1 MSEKNN
7 MSENKQ
13 ALWELEYRL
22 EHHPDIFKKIDY
34 IQLIDLSQK
43 IKLGASKKI
52 DDPDLTPSDIKKT
65 FDAFKVCLEL
75 AVIVKESEIA
85 TILLEQS
92 VNIKKV
98 LEGYSIPEI
107 DAQIIS
113 KDELK
118 DLVEFAESK
127 DLMEMLLDINKDSLN
142 EKKLESYLKINY
154 DDPDITPDRNKLTP
168 DERSRRL
175 MALLIMNKA
184 LSSGLLTCG
193 NIGLG
198 ALSGILSTIPTLTN
212 PTFPLIP
219 GLITSTYTG
228 INGILSA
235 LEDLNNLP

>member
-1 MSEKNN
+1 MSET
-7 MSENKQ
+7 KQ

-22 EHHPDIFKKIDY
+22 EHHPDIFMKINY
-34 IQLIDLSQK
+34 AQLIELSKK
-43 IKLGASKKI
+43 IKLGASKKE
-52 DDPDLTPSDIKKT
+52 DDSDLTPSDIKT
-65 FDAFKVCLEL
+65 TLDAFKGCLEL

-92 VNIKKV
+92 KNITKV

-107 DAQIIS
+107 DAQILT
-113 KDELK
+113 KDEIK
-118 DLVEFAESK
+118 ELVEFAEST

-142 EKKLESYLKINY
+142 EKKLESYLKISI
-154 DDPDITPDRNKLTP
+154 DEPGTTPDENKLTP
-168 DERSRRL
+168 DERNRRQTVL
-175 MALLIMNKA
+175 TIMNKA
-184 LSSGLLTCG
+184 ISGGLLSCG

-235 LEDLNNLP
+235 LKDLNNLP

>member
-1 MSEKNN
+1 
-7 MSENKQ
+7 
-13 ALWELEYRL
+13 
-22 EHHPDIFKKIDY
+22 
-34 IQLIDLSQK
+34 
-43 IKLGASKKI
+43 
-52 DDPDLTPSDIKKT
+52 
-65 FDAFKVCLEL
+65 
-75 AVIVKESEIA
+75 
-85 TILLEQS
+85 
-92 VNIKKV
+92 
-98 LEGYSIPEI
+98 
-107 DAQIIS
+107 
-113 KDELK
+113 
-118 DLVEFAESK
+118 
-127 DLMEMLLDINKDSLN
+127 MLLDINKDSLN

>member
-1 MSEKNN
+1 MSET
-7 MSENKQ
+7 KQ

-22 EHHPDIFKKIDY
+22 GHHPDVFKKIDY
-34 IQLIDLSQK
+34 TQLIDISQK
-43 IKLGASKKI
+43 IKLGVRKKI
-52 DDPDLTPSDIKKT
+52 DDPDLTPSDMKIT
-65 FDAFKVCLEL
+65 LDAFKVCLEL

-92 VNIKKV
+92 KNIKTV

-107 DAQIIS
+107 DAQIIA

-118 DLVEFAESK
+118 ELVEFAESK
-127 DLMEMLLDINKDSLN
+127 DLMKMLLDINKDSIN
-142 EKKLESYLKINY
+142 QKKLESYLNINN
-154 DDPDITPDRNKLTP
+154 DDSDIIPDRNKLTP
-168 DERSRRL
+168 DERNQRQA
-175 MALLIMNKA
+175 ALLIMNKA
-184 LSSGLLTCG
+184 LSGGLLTCG
-193 NIGLG
+193 NLGLG
-198 ALSGILSTIPTLTN
+198 ALSGVMATIPTLTN

>member
-1 MSEKNN
+1 MSET
-7 MSENKQ
+7 KQ

-22 EHHPDIFKKIDY
+22 EHHPEIFKKINY
-34 IQLIDLSQK
+34 AQLIELGKK
-43 IKLGASKKI
+43 INQGVSKKI
-52 DDPDLTPSDIKKT
+52 DVPDLTPADIKT
-65 FDAFKVCLEL
+65 TVDAFKGCLEL

-92 VNIKKV
+92 KNITKV

-107 DAQIIS
+107 DAQIIT
-113 KDELK
+113 KDEIK
-118 DLVEFAESK
+118 ELVALAESNN
-127 DLMEMLLDINKDSLN
+127 LMEMLLDINKNSLN
-142 EKKLESYLKINY
+142 EKKLESYLKISV
-154 DDPDITPDRNKLTP
+154 DDPGTTPDENKLTA
-168 DERSRRL
+168 DERNRRL
-175 MALLIMNKA
+175 TALIIMNKA
-184 LSSGLLTCG
+184 VSGGLLSCG

-235 LEDLNNLP
+235 INDLNKLP

>member
-1 MSEKNN
+1 MSET
-7 MSENKQ
+7 KQ

-22 EHHPDIFKKIDY
+22 EHHPEIFKKINY
-34 IQLIDLSQK
+34 AQLIELGKK
-43 IKLGASKKI
+43 INQGVSKKI
-52 DDPDLTPSDIKKT
+52 DVPDLTPADIKT
-65 FDAFKVCLEL
+65 TVDAFKGCLEL

-92 VNIKKV
+92 KNITKV

-107 DAQIIS
+107 DAQIIT
-113 KDELK
+113 KDEIK
-118 DLVEFAESK
+118 ELVALAESN
-127 DLMEMLLDINKDSLN
+127 DLMEMLLGINKNSLN
-142 EKKLESYLKINY
+142 EKKLESYLKISV
-154 DDPDITPDRNKLTP
+154 DDPGTTPDENTLTP
-168 DERSRRL
+168 DERNRRL
-175 MALLIMNKA
+175 TALIIMNKA
-184 LSSGLLTCG
+184 VSGGLLSCG

-235 LEDLNNLP
+235 INDLNNLP